1 MRTNATLGFLILF
14 ALLALILLNELNVQ
28 FISPNYP
35 YKSGL
40 ITTAD
45 EYSYFSPAEQF
56 YNTGEWD
63 QNKDGEAAY
72 IRTPGYGIVYF
83 IALVIGHQHSFFVL
97 KVLQILLFGGSIYLL
112 FVISRMFFKPSLSLS
127 IAFIYAFL
135 PCYSGFV
142 YYTLSEAILP
152 FFLFLWVYSILT
164 PKRKWHWYELAM
176 SSATLVIIRP
186 QLIVFPVL
194 LCAYFLIQRNRTFWA
209 LLVGFLPIL
218 LWNVRTTFVLGEWP
232 GIHPIY
238 STTNNTLYRPPHKAM
253 TDLFRVW
260 EYRGDVFHENMGL
273 LSIDTTHV
281 ARIKVLQTIP
291 IEFHQAVE
299 PVLLEFQHFRYL
311 QATAYNGKKLSG
323 YLPGE
328 RQLVKSIQ
336 MVKTHL
342 QSQHLFTYWIKTPV
356 QSFKQL
362 IGTSMMNL
370 YVFQATWKDSIIVI
384 CLKWICFL
392 SIFCGFLSTCYQA
405 IWDNNTRLQLIAISV
420 LVSVFYLVFFQRMNE
435 ERYLYP
441 YLGLFL
447 FFAFKTIHHLSFLL
461 NTRSER

>member
-1 MRTNATLGFLILF
+1 MRTNAKLGFLILF

-28 FISPNYP
+28 FLSPNYP

-40 ITTAD
+40 ITSAD

-56 YNTGEWD
+56 YHTGEWN
-63 QNKDGEAAY
+63 QNSNGEAAY
-72 IRTPGYGIVYF
+72 MRTPGYGIVYF
-83 IALVIGHQHSFFVL
+83 IALVIGQQHSFFIL

-112 FVISRMFFKPSLSLS
+112 FAISRMFFKPLLALS

-152 FFLFLWVYSILT
+152 FFLFLWVITLLT
-164 PKRKWHWYELAM
+164 PTRKWHWYELAL
-176 SSATLVIIRP
+176 SSAALVIIRP
-186 QLIVFPVL
+186 QLIVFPAL
-194 LCAYFLIQRNRTFWA
+194 FCAYFLIQRNRTFWA
-209 LLVGFLPIL
+209 LLIGFLPII
-218 LWNVRTTFVLGEWP
+218 LWNVRTTFILGEWP

-238 STTNNTLYRPPHKAM
+238 STTNNSLYRPPHKAM

-273 LSIDTTHV
+273 LSIDTTQA
-281 ARIKVLQTIP
+281 ARTKVLQTIP
-291 IEFHQAVE
+291 IEFHQSVE
-299 PVLLEFQHFRYL
+299 RVLHEFQHFRHL

-328 RQLVKSIQ
+328 RQLVQSIQ
-336 MVKTHL
+336 LVKSDL
-342 QSQHLFTYWIKTPV
+342 QSQHLFTYWINTPF

-384 CLKWICFL
+384 GLKWLCFL
-392 SIFCGFLSTCYQA
+392 LIFCGFLSTCYQA
-405 IWDNNTRLQLIAISV
+405 IWNNNLGLQLIAISV

-447 FFAFKTIHHLSFLL
+447 FFTFKTIHHLSSLR
-461 NTRSER
+461 NTRIER

>member
-1 MRTNATLGFLILF
+1 
-14 ALLALILLNELNVQ
+14 
-28 FISPNYP
+28 
-35 YKSGL
+35 
-40 ITTAD
+40 
-45 EYSYFSPAEQF
+45 
-56 YNTGEWD
+56 
-63 QNKDGEAAY
+63 
-72 IRTPGYGIVYF
+72 
-83 IALVIGHQHSFFVL
+83 
-97 KVLQILLFGGSIYLL
+97 
-112 FVISRMFFKPSLSLS
+112 
-127 IAFIYAFL
+127 
-135 PCYSGFV
+135 
-142 YYTLSEAILP
+142 
-152 FFLFLWVYSILT
+152 
-164 PKRKWHWYELAM
+164 
-176 SSATLVIIRP
+176 
-186 QLIVFPVL
+186 
-194 LCAYFLIQRNRTFWA
+194 
-209 LLVGFLPIL
+209 
-218 LWNVRTTFVLGEWP
+218 
-232 GIHPIY
+232 
-238 STTNNTLYRPPHKAM
+238 M